1 MTRNERIAERMGWIY
16 LPLGDCMRIDKYS
29 YVFDFRQ
36 FVMPEDWWPIKK
48 LQARMVEDGWTVR
61 IEHWK
66 ENGIHY
72 FDALAVNS
80 NAEWMGLPDR
90 QTTEPAAI
98 VSLFCK
104 VYGITEEA

>member
-48 LQARMVEDGWTVR
+48 LQARMVEDGWAILIWHTESGFYCEARNKDEIGRV
-61 IEHWK
+61 IFETK
-66 ENGIHY
+66 DQI
-72 FDALAVNS
+72 A
-80 NAEWMGLPDR
+80 
-90 QTTEPAAI
+90 TEPAAL
-98 VSLFCK
+98 VELFCK
-104 VYGITEEA
+104 VYGIEEEA